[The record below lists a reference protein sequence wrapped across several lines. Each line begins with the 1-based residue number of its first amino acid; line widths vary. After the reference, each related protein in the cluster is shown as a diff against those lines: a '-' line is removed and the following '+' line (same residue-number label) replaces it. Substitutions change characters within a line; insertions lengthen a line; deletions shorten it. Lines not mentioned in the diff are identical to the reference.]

1 MDKTTR
7 SELLKTIDSQK
18 DKIQRYEAR
27 LRDIISAY
35 KGLSKEKEAL
45 EASIQCLSARDV
57 NSKKTTTTNKEK
69 HDENEKKIDEEKES
83 ISHPLQSQSSRE
95 LQADNEEMLATLTT
109 TLSVLT
115 NEKSRLES
123 SYVAEKKQLKTENE
137 DLQRRL
143 DENEKIFNQKHKEQD
158 ATINDLKQKLRSQQ
172 REREL
177 EQTDHAFML
186 RELQK
191 LVNDERSAREDLEY
205 QLDLSQ
211 SALQAKE
218 KANKLSEQYEKRIH
232 DLSNELLVLQNR
244 LKAAE
249 EKSNQPSPLLLELQ
263 KELGSLKS
271 QYHSQVYQEE
281 QRAND
286 AEDSLNNMAEQ
297 SEVRVSGL
305 ETKLSDLSQV
315 VGNYERLRLQDQQ
328 AIQRLK
334 DRVAQ
339 LDTENMALVQAAHIP
354 RLQKDNKDDDDDDDF
369 DASDVHRIVENIKKY
384 KKLLNTALSH
394 HSTTDKTFQLNDI
407 VYSDLAAD
415 CSLCKKSEKQLGELK
430 EEYER
435 YKIRA
440 QAILKS
446 RSLKENSSEE
456 DGLREQVSELREKVK
471 TLHIQHELQMKAQ
484 LEKEDNLH
492 SIMVTLQEKH
502 QSEQNMTSSEHRH
515 QIAELEEELKKQRN
529 RTISMLM
536 EKDLEIGR
544 LQTLANVPHT
554 TDMYGQ
560 PTTLLSQKQV
570 AAATATTTAAVTA
583 AVCSRDN
590 ISPSSL
596 PEEQQSFSKL
606 LNNVSTPSGDM
617 PLIHFAQEIARKD
630 VDIASLRSRKY
641 QLETTLRELQ
651 HSLLLKEQK
660 AKEEHEQLQEML
672 RKHERDKSREG
683 ANLEYL
689 KNVIYQFLICTDSS
703 GKQKMLNAIVTILQ
717 FSPQE
722 REKVYSF
729 CKVRWG

>member
-7 SELLKTIDSQK
+7 SELIKTIESQK

-27 LRDIISAY
+27 LRDLISAY

-45 EASIQCLSARDV
+45 EASIQCLTATDLNNGIGKKSFSAA
-57 NSKKTTTTNKEK
+57 NKENNNDK
-69 HDENEKKIDEEKES
+69 EKTDEEKEE
-83 ISHPLQSQSSRE
+83 IPHPLQSMSSE
-95 LQADNEEMLATLTT
+95 SHQTDIEEKLATLTT

-123 SYVAEKKQLKTENE
+123 SYLAEKKQLKTENE

-143 DENEKIFNQKHKEQD
+143 EENEKVSNLRQQGQD
-158 ATINDLKQKLRSQQ
+158 EIIKDLKQKLRSQQ

-191 LVNDERSAREDLEY
+191 LVSDERTAREDLEY

-211 SALQAKE
+211 NALQAKE

-232 DLSNELLVLQNR
+232 DLSNELVVLQNR

-249 EKSNQPSPLLLELQ
+249 EKANQPSPLLLELQ
-263 KELGSLKS
+263 KELTSLKS

-297 SEVRVSGL
+297 SEERVSGL
-305 ETKLSDLSQV
+305 EAKLSDLSEV

-334 DRVAQ
+334 ERVAQ
-339 LDTENMALVQAAHIP
+339 LDTENMALAQAAHIP
-354 RLQKDNKDDDDDDDF
+354 DMKKDLEEDT
-369 DASDVHRIVENIKKY
+369 DVNDVQVLVDKIKKY
-384 KKLLNTALSH
+384 KLLLNTALNQKSEK
-394 HSTTDKTFQLNDI
+394 SFELDDI
-407 VYSDLAAD
+407 VYNDLAAD
-415 CSLCKKSEKQLGELK
+415 CSLCKKYEKELGELK

-446 RSLKENSSEE
+446 RSLKENTSQ
-456 DGLREQVSELREKVK
+456 DDNLREQVSELREKVK
-471 TLHIQHELQMKAQ
+471 TLHIQHEIQMKSQ

-502 QSEQNMTSSEHRH
+502 HSEQNVMVSEHRH
-515 QIAELEEELKKQRN
+515 QLAELEEELKKQRN

-536 EKDLEIGR
+536 EKDLEIAR
-544 LQTLANVPHT
+544 LQTLANLPT
-554 TDMYGQ
+554 YNTDLYSQ
-560 PTTLLSQKQV
+560 HSSSTSLPQKQMD
-570 AAATATTTAAVTA
+570 ALNAK
-583 AVCSRDN
+583 DN
-590 ISPSSL
+590 AGSSNL

-606 LNNVSTPSGDM
+606 LHNVSSPSGDM

-641 QLETTLRELQ
+641 QLETALRELQ

-689 KNVIYQFLICTDSS
+689 KNVVYQFLICTDSS
-703 GKQKMLNAIVTILQ
+703 GKQKMLNAIITILQ